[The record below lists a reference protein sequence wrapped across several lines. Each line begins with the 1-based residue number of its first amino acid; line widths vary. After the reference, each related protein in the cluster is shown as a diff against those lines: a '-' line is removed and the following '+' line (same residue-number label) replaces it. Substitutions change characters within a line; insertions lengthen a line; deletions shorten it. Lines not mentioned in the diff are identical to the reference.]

1 MNPHAPPE
9 RGALLLGGRAGSL
22 AAMTRQ
28 DAIALFL
35 SRTADQTR
43 LGAPWGNCLE
53 ACYAALLG
61 VPLAAV
67 PDPRNRARSP
77 REAYSLIPARIPAIS
92 AWLARQGYARIS
104 GSPTQGGP
112 GDRRPDGLPLFWIAS
127 GPSERG
133 LQHATVYADNHL
145 VFDPHPSKAG
155 LLSVNLWTVVVPL
168 GPLWARC

>member
-1 MNPHAPPE
+1 M
-9 RGALLLGGRAGSL
+9 LLGDRTGSL

-28 DAIALFL
+28 DAITLFL
-35 SRTADQTR
+35 SRAANQTR

-61 VPLAAV
+61 VPLSAV
-67 PDPRNRARSP
+67 PDPRNHARSE
-77 REAYSLIPARIPAIS
+77 REAYRLLPARTAAIS
-92 AWLARQGYARIS
+92 AWLAQRGYAAIT
-104 GSPTQGGP
+104 GSPVQGGP
-112 GDRRPDGLPLFWIAS
+112 GDRRPAGLPLFWIAS

-133 LQHATVYADNHL
+133 LQHATVYADNRL

-155 LLSVNLWTVVVPL
+155 LLAVSLWTVVVPL